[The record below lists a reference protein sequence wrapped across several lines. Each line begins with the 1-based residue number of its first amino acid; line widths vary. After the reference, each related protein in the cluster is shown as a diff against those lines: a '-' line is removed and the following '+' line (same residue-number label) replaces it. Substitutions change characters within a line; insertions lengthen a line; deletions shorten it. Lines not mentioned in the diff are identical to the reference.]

1 MRLDL
6 FENPDFDRGRPK
18 WVELLWLVVSA
29 IVVESWLPLTTLKAG
44 ALRLFGATIG
54 RGVVIKPHVR
64 IKFPWKLEIGD
75 YSWIGEDV
83 WIDNLATVK
92 IGSHSCLSQGVYL
105 CTGSH
110 NWSKQTFDL
119 ITRPITI
126 DDQVWLCAKSSI
138 GPGVHVRQG
147 AVLTMGGIAMA
158 DLETWSI
165 YSGIPARVV
174 RKRTQGEIN
183 ADIYRNLKEG

>member
-18 WVELLWLVVSA
+18 WVELLWIVVSA
-29 IVVESWLPLTTLKAG
+29 LVVESWIPLTRLKVG
-44 ALRLFGATIG
+44 ALRMFGARIG

-64 IKFPWKLEIGD
+64 VKFPWKLEIGD

-83 WIDNLATVK
+83 WIDNLAPVK

-119 ITRPITI
+119 VTRSITI

-138 GPGVHVRQG
+138 GPGVHVGQG
-147 AVLTMGGIAMA
+147 AVLTMGGIAMS
-158 DLETWSI
+158 DLETWTI
-165 YSGIPARVV
+165 HAGLPAKQV
-174 RKRTQGEIN
+174 RKRMQDGII
-183 ADIYRNLKEG
+183 ADTYRTLKKG